1 MSLEKLF
8 ERKIPDDSVYQD
20 RVKQELEIIEAK
32 NFTETYN
39 QVHTIIQIIKKNNS
53 LWLLR
58 GSGASSLVAYLMGIH
73 DIDPIKENIHLERF
87 LNWTREDQPDFDIDV
102 PYDIRD
108 FILNQVGEEYPGM
121 VSRIS
126 NRVMYSEKTALR
138 EAIRQCVY
146 RKFFPKYF
154 TKL

>member
-1 MSLEKLF
+1 MSKSLEQLF
-8 ERKIPDDSVYQD
+8 ERSSPRSKEYKD
-20 RVKQELEIIEAK
+20 RIKKELEIIEAK
-32 NFTETYN
+32 NFTETYH
-39 QVHTIIQIIKKNNS
+39 QVHTIIQIIKRNNS

-102 PYDIRD
+102 PYDVRD
-108 FILNQVGEEYPGM
+108 RLLEQIGEEYPGM

-126 NRVMYSEKTALR
+126 TWTSKSTTRTWIISQAQLGILFR
-138 EAIRQCVY
+138 CW
-146 RKFFPKYF
+146 
-154 TKL
+154 